1 MTDDWIS
8 AETEGKEADF
18 RGILAMHVNI
28 CKGILRRQTAGPYL
42 YVDLYAGPGHLEFNG
57 RRFLGSPPFEWVARL
72 VAQAREAGCRV
83 HLKPNLV
90 NGRPGMTLPDEYPG
104 GV

>member
-18 RGILAMHVNI
+18 RGILAMHA
-28 CKGILRRQTAGPYL
+28 T
-42 YVDLYAGPGHLEFNG
+42 
-57 RRFLGSPPFEWVARL
+57 
-72 VAQAREAGCRV
+72 
-83 HLKPNLV
+83 NLA